1 METEDYFFRS
11 FLDQLRTAGCDPTQ
25 IANVFLRNDSGF
37 SVYTEYCTNYP
48 RTMDVLSELTRDQDI
63 SILFREQQVKLKH
76 PLPLGSYLL
85 KPVQRILKYHLL
97 LQVFSF
103 YFP

>member
-1 METEDYFFRS
+1 M
-11 FLDQLRTAGCDPTQ
+11 DQLRDAGCDPTQ

-48 RTMDVLSELTRDQDI
+48 RTMDVLSELTRDKDI
-63 SILFREQQVKLKH
+63 SVLFREQQLKLKH

-97 LQVFSF
+97 LQVIKIFTQSVQNLN
-103 YFP
+103 YLLI